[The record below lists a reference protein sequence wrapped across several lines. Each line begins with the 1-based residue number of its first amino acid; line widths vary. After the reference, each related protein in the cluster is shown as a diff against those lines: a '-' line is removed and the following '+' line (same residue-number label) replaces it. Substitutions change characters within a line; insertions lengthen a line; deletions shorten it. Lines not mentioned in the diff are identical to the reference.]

1 MNIFRIFLESSL
13 AAQIIMTLLAIFSIW
28 SWAIFFKKLFDFSK
42 IDRLSRRFLSTFQF
56 HRSIRELENIGPLLD
71 DNPYGRIL
79 MSGIEEFKKLKPMR
93 NRYSQEQNPQTASTR
108 LFEELFDNIRL
119 AMERTK
125 ITEISL
131 LETSLPTLSTFV
143 SVSPFLGLLGTV
155 WGIMVAFLDIR
166 ARGSAHITIVAPGI
180 SDALITTVYG
190 LLVAIPA
197 LIFYNIFRN
206 RVNKFNAELDKFVN
220 EVYARFR
227 KDLSSS
233 YEH

>member
-56 HRSIRELENIGPLLD
+56 HHSIRELENMGPLLD

-108 LFEELFDNIRL
+108 LFEELSDNIRL
-119 AMERTK
+119 SMERTK

-206 RVNKFNAELDKFVN
+206 RVNRFNAEFDKFVN
-220 EVYARFR
+220 EVYAWFR
-227 KDLSSS
+227 KELSSS
-233 YEH
+233 YEK

>member
-206 RVNKFNAELDKFVN
+206 RVNKFNSELDKFVN

-227 KDLSSS
+227 KDLSS
-233 YEH
+233 YHEH